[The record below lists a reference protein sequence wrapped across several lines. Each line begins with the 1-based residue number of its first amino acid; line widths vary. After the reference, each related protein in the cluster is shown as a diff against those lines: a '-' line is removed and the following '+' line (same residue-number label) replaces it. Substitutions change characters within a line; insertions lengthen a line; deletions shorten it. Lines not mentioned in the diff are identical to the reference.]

1 MPSALL
7 KRQSARFL
15 VWWRAPATWRDR
27 LLGSVVGMFGC
38 FWIGVLGRVIIGPL
52 PVPLQALAWWAIGSV
67 ATGVALGILF
77 PKATACICFPFAI
90 SGGGN

>member
-15 VWWRAPATWRDR
+15 VWWRAPPTWGDR
-27 LLGSVVGMFGC
+27 LLGSVVGVLGC
-38 FWIGVLGRVIIGPL
+38 FWIGAPGRVILGPL
-52 PVPLQALAWWAIGSV
+52 PVSLQALAWWAIGSV
-67 ATGVALGILF
+67 ATGVALGILL